1 MSPLLDPAVAD
12 LLRAKCDAF
21 ERPDFIADDPICVP
35 DRFRAG
41 DPEDVAVAGFFAATI
56 AWGNRRSIV
65 ADAQALLVRMDD
77 APAAFVRGAKEAE
90 VQRAVAGWG
99 HRTFKPE
106 DAVGFVLALQQLMEE
121 EGTFEAGFLRAFR
134 AGEVRA
140 PGPHPSDRFAAG
152 IGGFRDAFLAGVPLK
167 RTAKH
172 IADPRAGSA
181 AKRLCM
187 FLRWMVRP
195 AGRGVD
201 FGVWRGLQP
210 AELHIPLDVHTASV
224 GRRLGLLTRAANDWR
239 AVVELTEAARALDP
253 VDPARFDFALFGL
266 GAVEG
271 F

>member
-1 MSPLLDPAVAD
+1 
-12 LLRAKCDAF
+12 
-21 ERPDFIADDPICVP
+21 
-35 DRFRAG
+35 
-41 DPEDVAVAGFFAATI
+41 
-56 AWGNRRSIV
+56 
-65 ADAQALLVRMDD
+65 
-77 APAAFVRGAKEAE
+77 
-90 VQRAVAGWG
+90 
-99 HRTFKPE
+99 
-106 DAVGFVLALQQLMEE
+106 
-121 EGTFEAGFLRAFR
+121 
-134 AGEVRA
+134 
-140 PGPHPSDRFAAG
+140 
-152 IGGFRDAFLAGVPLK
+152 
-167 RTAKH
+167 
-172 IADPRAGSA
+172 
-181 AKRLCM
+181 M